1 MIKEIYLHNFKKFQ
15 DNRIKIT
22 PNEVTLIVGSNNSGK
37 STIIQALAVWEF
49 CKLVLTQERG
59 YGSLCK
65 NYSKQG
71 VGINTDEFLPM
82 AIPSLKHLW
91 TNLKPQKTALE
102 KDGYTLRIGCRWDT
116 DSKSDLYLEIGLS
129 LTNERLYIKMT
140 QSNIDIVDSIPRIAF
155 MPTFAG
161 ILEKE
166 QKVTMADRR
175 KQIGKGLAGSV
186 IRNLIYELY
195 EENDRARDRYK
206 ENRKKIKSSDLKKL
220 REEDPFE
227 ILQAELRKVFSTELK
242 VKPYNELYNTHIEVD
257 CFFVKYDEQTKRY
270 KKPNNYN
277 ERDIMV
283 QGNGFLQWLSVFCL
297 ALNPNYDIL
306 LLDEPDAHLHN
317 SLQKEL
323 MQTIEKISQQK
334 KKQVLIATHSS
345 KLIKET
351 QYNKILSSDKCKYL
365 SEDIKKTDIMLGLGG
380 TYLPYID
387 QAKMHKKIVFLE
399 AESDYRFL
407 AEWAKIV
414 KKKMPKVCYIYGTES
429 HMERKRIFLFL
440 KKQIPDLVAI
450 SIRDRDTEHVNT
462 VKKDLKHEC
471 SIKDFNALTWKR
483 TNIENYLLYP
493 SPIAM
498 AADVSEDVVKACF
511 SEMCIVIQTAE
522 IFIEHDAPGALLT
535 IDGKTTIEKLAHNLN
550 FDKNDVISHMTPQI
564 VCDDIKTVFEYFEKV
579 FLSI

>member
-1 MIKEIYLHNFKKFQ
+1 MIKEIYLHNFKKFK
-15 DNRIKIT
+15 DKRIAIAT
-22 PNEVTLIVGSNNSGK
+22 DEVTLIVGSNNSGK

-59 YGSLCK
+59 DGSLFK

-91 TNLKPQKTALE
+91 TNLKPQKTAQE
-102 KDGYTLRIGCRWDT
+102 KDGYTLRIGCKWDT

-140 QSNIDIVDSIPRIAF
+140 QSNIDISDAIPRIAF

-195 EENDRARDRYK
+195 EENSRSRDRYK
-206 ENRKKIKSSDLKKL
+206 GNRKKIKSSDLKKL

-227 ILQAELRKVFSTELK
+227 ILQAELRKVFSTELR
-242 VKPYNELYNTHIEVD
+242 VKSYNELYNTHIEID
-257 CFFVKYDEQTKRY
+257 CFIVTYDEHTKRY
-270 KKPNNYN
+270 KKPANYN

-317 SLQKEL
+317 TLQKEL
-323 MQTIEKISQQK
+323 MITIETISQQK
-334 KKQVLIATHSS
+334 KKQVFIATHSS

-351 QYNKILSSDKCKYL
+351 HYNRILSSDSGKYL
-365 SEDIKKTDIMLGLGG
+365 SEDIQKMDIMLGLGG

-387 QAKMHKKIVFLE
+387 QAKMHKKIVFFE
-399 AESDYRFL
+399 GKSDYYL
-407 AEWAKIV
+407 LQEWAKIL
-414 KKKMPKVCYIYGTES
+414 KKKMPNVCIIYCTDS
-429 HMERKRIFLFL
+429 HKERKRIFLFL
-440 KKQIPDLVAI
+440 KEQIPDLVAI

-462 VKKDLKHEC
+462 VKKNLKSDC
-471 SIKDFNALTWKR
+471 SIVDFTALTWKR
-483 TNIENYLLYP
+483 TNIENYLLCP
-493 SPIAM
+493 VPIAT
-498 AADVSEDVVKACF
+498 AANVSEEEVKHCF
-511 SEMCIVIQTAE
+511 TEMCIVIPTLE
-522 IFIEHDAPGALLT
+522 KFIEHDAPEALLT
-535 IDGKTTIEKLAHNLN
+535 IDGKTMLENLMKRLN
-550 FDKNDVISHMTPQI
+550 FIKFDVISNMTTEYI
-564 VCDDIKTVFEYFEKV
+564 CDDIKTVFKYFED
-579 FLSI
+579 LM